1 MLLKL
6 IEELKDGNNVYAE
19 FMAID
24 MEDDGYS
31 PFLLEFIFDKY
42 QSL

>member
-1 MLLKL
+1 MLVEL
-6 IEELKDGNNVYAE
+6 IEELKDENYVYAE

-31 PFLLEFIFDKY
+31 PVIISYIFKKY
-42 QSL
+42 GGE